1 MSLPPSALGVILAG
15 GLSRRMGGNDK
26 ALLTLEGRTLLE
38 HVAERLAPQCKS
50 VILNANGDP
59 SRFGKVHLPIVPD
72 SVADR
77 PGPLAGILAALE
89 WCAVHRPD
97 ISWVVSAPADTPFI
111 PKDLVMRL
119 HKALHE
125 TRKSE
130 TRKPIAYA
138 TSGSQAH
145 FAVGLWS
152 VSLRRDLRQALIQQG
167 TRSIRDWLRRH
178 DHAEAAW
185 PAGPFDPFFNINTP
199 EDLERAKV
207 LVRQEISE

>member
-1 MSLPPSALGVILAG
+1 MSLSPPALGVILAG
-15 GLSRRMGGNDK
+15 GLSRRMGGNEK
-26 ALLTLEGRTLLE
+26 ALLALEGRTLLE

-59 SRFGKVHLPIVPD
+59 SRFERLHLPIVPD

-89 WCAVHRPD
+89 WCTTHRPD

-111 PKDLVMRL
+111 PRDLVLRL
-119 HKALHE
+119 HQALVA
-125 TRKSE
+125 SG
-130 TRKPIAYA
+130 KPIACA
-138 TSGSQAH
+138 ASGSQAH
-145 FAVGLWS
+145 FAVGLWPI
-152 VSLRRDLRQALIQQG
+152 SLRGDLRQALVQQG

-178 DHAEAAW
+178 DHAEAIW
-185 PAGPFDPFFNINTP
+185 PAEPFDPFFNINTP

>member
-1 MSLPPSALGVILAG
+1 MSLPPPTLGVILAG

-26 ALLTLEGRTLLE
+26 ALLTLEGRALLE
-38 HVAERLAPQCKS
+38 HVAERLAPQCRS
-50 VILNANGDP
+50 VILNANGDS

-111 PKDLVMRL
+111 PMDLVLRL
-119 HKALHE
+119 HEALHE
-125 TRKSE
+125 TC
-130 TRKPIAYA
+130 KPIAYA

-145 FAVGLWS
+145 FAVGLWP
-152 VSLRRDLRQALIQQG
+152 VSLRSDLRQALVQQG

-199 EDLERAKV
+199 EDLERAKAV
-207 LVRQEISE
+207 ARKEISE